1 MFPQT
6 YTLLQNEAFLMQ
18 GCFKSSL
25 SELRKAPNA
34 QPSHFYAVFFNFSI
48 GLERLLKI
56 LLLLDK
62 WHLERKFLTDD
73 ELKAKAEA
81 SLASRRKK
89 AKGHNVENLYN
100 DACALFHKY
109 VVEWNNVYDLDS
121 INRDLLNFLASFANG
136 SRYYNLNVLAGAAPQ

>member
-73 ELKAKAEA
+73 ELKAK
-81 SLASRRKK
+81 
-89 AKGHNVENLYN
+89 GHNVENLYN